1 VAQIVSVKPNMK
13 VKVLEC
19 PKYVKSDFYSIQ
31 LKNHWIEIKPI
42 FYREG
47 RYLVNNQKVIIE
59 FGNKAWQS
67 TREEV
72 ISNFF
77 EDLKYSRDINILSHD
92 QAQAI
97 LLLMRTG
104 LATAEQASLYG
115 KDHIRKKY
123 KKRKLRR
130 RLQYRAEAII
140 S

>member
-1 VAQIVSVKPNMK
+1 MK

-19 PKYVKSDFYSIQ
+19 PKYVKSDFYSTT
-31 LKNHWIEIKPI
+31 LKKYWTEITPI

-47 RYLVNNQKVIIE
+47 RYLIDNQKVIVE
-59 FGNKAWQS
+59 FGDKAWQS

-72 ISNFF
+72 IFDFF
-77 EDLKYSRDINILSHD
+77 EDLKYSRVINILSHD

-104 LATAEQASLYG
+104 LATAEQARLYD

-123 KKRKLRR
+123 KKRKLQR
-130 RLQYRAEAII
+130 RLQSRAKAII